1 MREILLSKSTSA
13 SSSWKSSKKTN
24 FNKFDVFEA
33 MAYPHYRSQFGD
45 TTFTKVFVGG
55 LAWETPTEEMR
66 RYFEQFGEILEAVII
81 TDKNTGKSKGY
92 GFVTFRDPES
102 ARRSCANPNPVIDG
116 RRANCNIASLGRPRP
131 SPPRGRNQGGSP
143 YQGGTPHGA
152 PPAYSGVPT
161 PLPPPPPPPVIY
173 QPYGYPTYTP
183 DYGYHQ
189 ALYNPQ
195 MQHSQ
200 YYHQLYGTSSST
212 MPTPYYYGYSV
223 QAPRGTFSTPQQ
235 AAHRM
240 PGPSYLYYPTQMEGT
255 SFTTYPPPHPTTRL
269 HSLIPSPNT
278 DSQTQRHSSAETEGG
293 VFTSESPNT

>member
-1 MREILLSKSTSA
+1 
-13 SSSWKSSKKTN
+13 
-24 FNKFDVFEA
+24 

-81 TDKNTGKSKGY
+81 SDKNTGKSKGY

-102 ARRSCANPNPVIDG
+102 ARRACANPNPVIDG

-143 YQGGTPHGA
+143 FQGGASQGA
-152 PPAYSGVPT
+152 TAYSGVPA

-173 QPYGYPTYTP
+173 PPYGYPTYTP
-183 DYGYHQ
+183 ADYGYHQ
-189 ALYNPQ
+189 ALGYNPQ
-195 MQHSQ
+195 VQHSQ
-200 YYHQLYGTSSST
+200 FYHHQLYGTSSST

-223 QAPRGTFSTPQQ
+223 QAPRGTFSTPQ
-235 AAHRM
+235 AHRM
-240 PGPSYLYYPTQMEGT
+240 PGPSYIYYPTQMEAHSAT
-255 SFTTYPPPHPTTRL
+255 SPLITTTYPAPHASASTTR
-269 HSLIPSPNT
+269 HNIPSFPSPT
-278 DSQTQRHSSAETEGG
+278 ATGCTMKGGGATWSAPCHVNELSG
-293 VFTSESPNT
+293 VMEI